1 MRSSIFEIPEPA
13 PLDTVNGDLPATES
27 LPSEQQVLPTTTGEG
42 EGEGEGGGEG
52 EGEGEGV
59 EMEQE
64 MTERNQTLSTSK
76 YVKVYCS

>member
-42 EGEGEGGGEG
+42 EGEGEG
-52 EGEGEGV
+52 EGV

>member
-1 MRSSIFEIPEPA
+1 MCSSIFEIPEPA

-42 EGEGEGGGEG
+42 EGEGEG
-52 EGEGEGV
+52 V

>member
-42 EGEGEGGGEG
+42 EG
-52 EGEGEGV
+52 V